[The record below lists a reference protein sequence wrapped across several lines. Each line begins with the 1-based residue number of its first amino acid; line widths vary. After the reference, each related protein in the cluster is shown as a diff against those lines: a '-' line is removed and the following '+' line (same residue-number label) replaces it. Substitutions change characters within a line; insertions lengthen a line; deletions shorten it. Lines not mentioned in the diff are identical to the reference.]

1 MAVKA
6 GFVWYELM
14 TSGDVHAAAKFYGD
28 VVGWDVKDSNTPG
41 MTYLIFGKDGKEVG
55 GMMSWQ
61 AMGMKDTPTTWKAH
75 IYTPNVDA
83 EVEAVKR
90 DGGTIFRSPQDIPN
104 VGRFAVVGDPQGV
117 EYMLFQPNGV
127 QDMPP
132 RLAQNEVGNVGWHE
146 LLTTDWEKAW
156 EFYSSHYG
164 WEKDYAHD
172 MGPMG
177 LYQTFRIDTD
187 KYTGAMMTVPKDGS
201 MGGARWTYYFQV
213 EDVDATVA
221 KISPAGGTITLPPMD
236 VPGGSRVAQGIDPQ
250 GGHFAVIS
258 TQ

>member
-28 VVGWDVKDSNTPG
+28 VVGWEVKDSGMP
-41 MTYLIFGKDGKEVG
+41 MTYLIFGKDGKDVG

-61 AMGMKDTPTTWKAH
+61 SMGMTDKPTSWKAH
-75 IYTPNVDA
+75 IYTPDVDA

-90 DGGTIFRSPQDIPN
+90 DGGMVFRPPMDIPN
-104 VGRFAVVGDPQGV
+104 IGRFAVVGDPQGV
-117 EYMLFQPNGV
+117 EYMLFQPNT
-127 QDMPP
+127 QYAPP
-132 RLAQNEVGNVGWHE
+132 RLKQDEVGNVGWHE
-146 LLTTDWEKAW
+146 LMTTDWEKAW

-177 LYQTFRIDTD
+177 VYQTFRIDTD
-187 KYTGAMMTVPKDGS
+187 KYTGAMMTAAKDGS
-201 MGGARWTYYFQV
+201 MGSPTWTYYFQV
-213 EDVDATVA
+213 VDVDA
-221 KISPAGGTITLPPMD
+221 
-236 VPGGSRVAQGIDPQ
+236 
-250 GGHFAVIS
+250 AV
-258 TQ
+258 